1 MNSIQ
6 SLSDLRKLVDADTV
20 DHIFTE
26 YFMELVAKKNIL
38 DAVADVVHR
47 NGTLQ
52 EVEALL

>member
-47 NGTLQ
+47 SGTLQ